1 MATNQSITASKN
13 SPISTTSEARMR
25 SAITDALYEL
35 ETRVVR
41 PLSDVV
47 YVEHGL
53 IDPKAASIRAA
64 MNTRAVSTAL
74 GSLARIMVA
83 IEESAR

>member
-1 MATNQSITASKN
+1 VN
-13 SPISTTSEARMR
+13 STTPADRMR

-47 YVEHGL
+47 YVENAL
-53 IDPKAASIRAA
+53 IDPKVASIRTA
-64 MNTRAVSTAL
+64 MSSKTIATAL
-74 GSLARIMVA
+74 GSLARIMLA
-83 IEESAR
+83 IEEAAK

>member
-1 MATNQSITASKN
+1 VN
-13 SPISTTSEARMR
+13 STTPADRMR

-47 YVEHGL
+47 YVDNAL
-53 IDPKAASIRAA
+53 IDPKVASIRTA
-64 MNTRAVSTAL
+64 MSSKTIATAL
-74 GSLARIMVA
+74 GSLARIMLA
-83 IEESAR
+83 IEEAAK

>member
-1 MATNQSITASKN
+1 MN
-13 SPISTTSEARMR
+13 STTPADRMR

-47 YVEHGL
+47 YVENAL
-53 IDPKAASIRAA
+53 IDPKVASIRTA
-64 MNTRAVSTAL
+64 MSSKTIATAL
-74 GSLARIMVA
+74 GSLARIMLA
-83 IEESAR
+83 IEEAAK